1 MLYIRRRNQLLQDKA
16 KRSDSAYIRGQYL
29 RLRAQVLRIRYGA
42 LDRRFQGSKRSS
54 AMHSLRQSME
64 SLVTGDVYLARN
76 CSTGVV
82 PTKSAEASRAMAGDT
97 SLAEHYAFCGMEHI
111 FEKQAC
117 SVVAVQFSN
126 RDKTHLACAC
136 QNGTLS
142 VFSLAN
148 NPPTLECTLKG
159 HKGPVNDFDWSASND
174 FIVSASSDG
183 TCRLWRTSTGACLRE
198 IVDSSTVKTLCCKFH
213 PHNNN
218 LLVIGNSKAQVRIF
232 NVSTGMA
239 IKDGSSKT
247 AGAVLCLTF
256 DSTGTHLWAGDNKG
270 SMYLFQLNYVTG
282 KLQRLNRIVV
292 STAGMITSISYRT
305 WINRE
310 ASDPSILV
318 SCTDGFLRLFRIHTD
333 GNLFMKRKF
342 TVKHTSQPIRSAFCP
357 LMSFLQGA
365 CVVTG
370 GEDANVYFFDTETG
384 VVVNRLQGHSSP
396 VLCVCWA
403 YDESLLASCDLQGII
418 IMWKRCVPD
427 PKDLKLPV
435 Q

>member
-16 KRSDSAYIRGQYL
+16 KEPNSASIRGQYL

-64 SLVTGDVYLARN
+64 SLVTADVYLARN
-76 CSTGVV
+76 SSTGVV
-82 PTKSAEASRAMAGDT
+82 PHQVCRSQSGDGWRY

-111 FEKQAC
+111 FEKQAG

-136 QNGTLS
+136 LDGTLS

-198 IVDSSTVKTLCCKFH
+198 IVDSSSVKTLCCKFI
-213 PHNNN
+213 PTTNN
-218 LLVIGNSKAQVRIF
+218 LLWYPMSSLDGNKRWEAARQQ
-232 NVSTGMA
+232 
-239 IKDGSSKT
+239 
-247 AGAVLCLTF
+247 GAVLCLTF
-256 DSTGTHLWAGDNKG
+256 DSTGSHLWAGDNKG

-282 KLQRLNRIVV
+282 KLQRLNR
-292 STAGMITSISYRT
+292 YRT

-318 SCTDGFLRLFRIHTD
+318 SCTDGFLRLFRIHSD

-342 TVKHTSQPIRSAFCP
+342 PVQHTSQPIRSAFCP

-384 VVVNRLQGHSSP
+384 AVVNRLQGHSSP

-403 YDESLLASCDLQGII
+403 YDESLLASCDLQGTI

-427 PKDLKLPV
+427 PKDLKSPA